1 LQIAAGVTALTVL
14 PRLAWPLDY
23 PTRPVRM
30 IVGFAAGTGPDII
43 ARLVGQRLSERLSQ
57 QFVVEN
63 RPGAGS
69 SMAAQDVVAA
79 PADGYMLL
87 LAANANA
94 VNASLYP
101 NLPFNFVRD
110 IAAVGMICTAPN
122 VLIANPAMPA
132 KTFVEF
138 IAYAKANPDRI
149 NMASA
154 GIGTTP
160 HLLYEL
166 LRMMTGIQLVHV
178 PYRGGY
184 IADLLSGQVQVVFS
198 TIAQAI
204 EYVRDGKLRALA
216 VSSATRSEVLPDVPA
231 IGESV
236 PGYDASG
243 WFGICA
249 PAATP
254 AAIVDKLNKEINAVV
269 AEPDTRARLV
279 GLGLRPLSMTS
290 TQFGELI
297 ANDTEKWA
305 RVIRSAN
312 IKIE

>member
-1 LQIAAGVTALTVL
+1 MAAGVPALTVL
-14 PRLAWPLDY
+14 PHPAWPLEY
-23 PTRPVRM
+23 PMRPVRL
-30 IVGFAAGTGPDII
+30 IVGFAAGTGPDVV
-43 ARLVGQRLSERLSQ
+43 ARLIGQRLSVRLGQ

-63 RPGAGS
+63 RTGAGS
-69 SMAAQDVVAA
+69 SIAAQDVVTA
-79 PADGYMLL
+79 PADGYTLL

-110 IAAVGMICTAPN
+110 IAAVGMICSAPN

-138 IAYAKANPDRI
+138 IAYAKANPGRI

-184 IADLLSGQVQVVFS
+184 IADLLSGQVQCVFS

-216 VSSATRSEVLPDVPA
+216 VSSATRSEALPDVPA
-231 IGESV
+231 IAESV

-254 AAIVDKLNKEINAVV
+254 AAVVDRLNTEINAIV
-269 AEPDTRARLV
+269 AEPETRARLV
-279 GLGLRPLSMTS
+279 GLGFRPLSMTPG
-290 TQFGELI
+290 QFGELI

-305 RVIRSAN
+305 KVIRSAN
-312 IKIE
+312 IKAE